1 MMITRYFKLSYIF
14 FVFLFCFIINLNGG
28 IDFAK
33 NAYAHP
39 VYVDSSPKQFQSLE
53 QSPDKVIVYFSEALV
68 LQYSQISVIDSDGNR
83 VDDGVAENYNG
94 DPSTLTTN
102 LKEDLPKGTYT
113 INTKVLSAVDG
124 HVVDNSVVFS
134 VGEEAISAAG
144 LGVETTF
151 TSKSI
156 FELISFDN
164 SLSRVPGYIGQIII
178 LGAPFMFLWVS
189 KPLLQYNHAFMQ
201 MNSIFVAIRRNL
213 IKLIIISDILVIF
226 SVIAM
231 AVAQALSIGASIID
245 VFSTEFGEVLIIR
258 LIISI
263 ILLII
268 SFIFYNKYKKR
279 PLYNIKNNKELLLI
293 ILLGLAILF
302 TNSLIS
308 HAAAL
313 EDEGTLPIFLDYFH
327 GIAASIWIGGL
338 VFLAFIFVPKIVQIK
353 KEIENKSENINVNEL
368 KSRIIISI
376 VIPRFSIIILPILA
390 SIVLTGPTLLWSI
403 ENNLFTTFSSLYGK
417 ILILK
422 LTLAMIMV
430 AMGAYHEFVT
440 HSKLSKSIIK
450 KVREG
455 SAEIIT
461 TTATNLSS
469 QTRRFHI
476 LLRIESIIGIALLF
490 VVSLMTN
497 MVLPS
502 GEFPTL
508 DNDNSDN
515 LSLSQE
521 INLLTSNNNQA
532 NATLENNNEYLT
544 DIYSNNQKVQV
555 ELEPVSIGQN
565 TMTVSF
571 TDLNNSS
578 SKSNSNS
585 ISQKNVN
592 IENTTLKLNQI
603 EKKIGPIQLEMEEID
618 DGVFSAT
625 IPISTLGTWN
635 FEIQG
640 KTLQPNTPNTIAT
653 FNIDIK
659 PQLSDLE
666 FNITEYPTPTNQS
679 LLLYPVYHKPTN
691 SIWVGDNSPE
701 SGRIFQFDITDKSYK
716 IHKIEDTNLI
726 TLSVFD
732 PIESNILWYVDPTKS
747 MIGQYDVTANKSR
760 GQYELSEMGIISGLT
775 IDDQQNLWM
784 SLVQANSIIKFDS
797 KTNNFTTYDIPTD
810 NSRPLGLIFDKKNN
824 FIWFAE
830 SIGKLGKIDLNTG
843 NITEYPTTSN
853 NNSTNSNLEQAE
865 TEASDFSLFEPT
877 SLLLDSKTSN
887 IYISEH
893 DSNSIVLFNPFIE
906 SFKRYNLPDDYDGLA
921 FGMVFDI
928 YGNIWIAQHTS
939 DDLAILDPDSGKITK
954 VNIPNQGSFIQYLTT
969 DSQGDIWFAEQRG
982 NALGKTTIKFIPS
995 SNVQPSI
1002 IDKQAANNNN
1012 NNTIA
1017 GQNNGTI
1024 TTTTNTILE
1033 DINLVIKKLDF
1044 YEIIG
1049 PLLVVAVI
1057 ASTLLYI
1064 DSHKK
1069 LHLLLIDLDFYQR
1082 NINKD
1087 QTKNKKPG

>member
-39 VYVDSSPKQFQSLE
+39 VYVGSSPKQFQSLE

-68 LQYSQISVIDSDGNR
+68 LQYSQISIIDSDGNR

-151 TSKSI
+151 TS
-156 FELISFDN
+156 
-164 SLSRVPGYIGQIII
+164 
-178 LGAPFMFLWVS
+178 
-189 KPLLQYNHAFMQ
+189 
-201 MNSIFVAIRRNL
+201 NSIFVAIRRNL

-231 AVAQALSIGASIID
+231 AVAQALSIGAIIID

-338 VFLAFIFVPKIVQIK
+338 VFLAFNFVPQILQIK
-353 KEIENKSENINVNEL
+353 KEIENESENINVNEL

-390 SIVLTGPTLLWSI
+390 SIVLTGPALLWSI

-450 KVREG
+450 KVRDG

-515 LSLSQE
+515 LSLSQG

-585 ISQKNVN
+585 ISQKDVN

-760 GQYELSEMGIISGLT
+760 GQYELSE
-775 IDDQQNLWM
+775 
-784 SLVQANSIIKFDS
+784 
-797 KTNNFTTYDIPTD
+797 
-810 NSRPLGLIFDKKNN
+810 
-824 FIWFAE
+824 
-830 SIGKLGKIDLNTG
+830 
-843 NITEYPTTSN
+843 
-853 NNSTNSNLEQAE
+853 
-865 TEASDFSLFEPT
+865 
-877 SLLLDSKTSN
+877 
-887 IYISEH
+887 
-893 DSNSIVLFNPFIE
+893 
-906 SFKRYNLPDDYDGLA
+906 
-921 FGMVFDI
+921 
-928 YGNIWIAQHTS
+928 
-939 DDLAILDPDSGKITK
+939 
-954 VNIPNQGSFIQYLTT
+954 
-969 DSQGDIWFAEQRG
+969 
-982 NALGKTTIKFIPS
+982 
-995 SNVQPSI
+995 
-1002 IDKQAANNNN
+1002 
-1012 NNTIA
+1012 
-1017 GQNNGTI
+1017 
-1024 TTTTNTILE
+1024 
-1033 DINLVIKKLDF
+1033 
-1044 YEIIG
+1044 
-1049 PLLVVAVI
+1049 
-1057 ASTLLYI
+1057 
-1064 DSHKK
+1064 
-1069 LHLLLIDLDFYQR
+1069 
-1082 NINKD
+1082 
-1087 QTKNKKPG
+1087 

>member
-1 MMITRYFKLSYIF
+1 MVNRMITRYFKLSSIV
-14 FVFLFCFIINLNGG
+14 FVFLFCIPSLTS
-28 IDFAK
+28 IDFF
-33 NAYAHP
+33 NDVYAHP
-39 VYVDSSPKQFQSLE
+39 VVIDSSPKQFQSLE
-53 QSPDKVIVYFSEALV
+53 ESPDKVIVFFSEAIV
-68 LQYSQISVIDSDGNR
+68 LQYSQISVIDSQGTR
-83 VDDGVAENYNG
+83 VDDGKPENY
-94 DPSTLTTN
+94 DDDLSTIATN
-102 LKEDLPKGTYT
+102 INEDLPKGTYT

-134 VGEEAISAAG
+134 VGETISG
-144 LGVETTF
+144 LGELPTTA

-156 FELISFDN
+156 FEIISFDN
-164 SLSRVPGYIGQIII
+164 SLSRVPGYVGQILII
-178 LGAPFMFLWVS
+178 GAPLIFLWIQ
-189 KPLLQYNHAFMQ
+189 KPLSQFDHIRIQ
-201 MNSIFVAIRRNL
+201 MNNVFVGARKNL
-213 IKLIIISDILVIF
+213 VKLIIIADSLVIF
-226 SVIAM
+226 SVVIM
-231 AVAQALSIGASIID
+231 VVLQASSIGGNVID
-245 VFSTEFGEVLIIR
+245 VFSTEFGEILIIR

-263 ILLII
+263 ILLIATL
-268 SFIFYNKYKKR
+268 IFYNKFNKSQY
-279 PLYNIKNNKELLLI
+279 YSVNNNKGLLLI
-293 ILLGLAILF
+293 ISLGLAILF

-313 EDEGTLPIFLDYFH
+313 KDTLPIFLDYFH
-327 GIAASIWIGGL
+327 GIAASIWIGSL
-338 VFLAFIFVPKIVQIK
+338 VFLAFIFIPRILQIK
-353 KEIENKSENINVNEL
+353 ENEL
-368 KSRIIISI
+368 KSRIISI
-376 VIPRFSIIILPILA
+376 IIPRFSILILPILG

-691 SIWVGDNSPE
+691 SIWVGDNNPE

-1012 NNTIA
+1012 NNNNNTIA